1 MHLVGV
7 IGQTHAVGHDEI
19 DDFVQVALEGP
30 SVRLQQRERR
40 GGYIGRCVRHQ
51 RWEIWVDQRRGRE
64 RPRQGATLEG
74 LGHHRGR
81 VLKHSLEQ
89 RCLGPLHSV
98 ASASGDMKRMG

>member
-1 MHLVGV
+1 M
-7 IGQTHAVGHDEI
+7 GHDKVN
-19 DDFVQVALEGP
+19 DLVQMALKGS
-30 SVRLQQRERR
+30 SVRLEQRER
-40 GGYIGRCVRHQ
+40 GSGHIGRSIGHH
-51 RWEIWVDQRRGRE
+51 RWEIRVDERRGWE
-64 RPRQGATLEG
+64 RPCQCTPLEG